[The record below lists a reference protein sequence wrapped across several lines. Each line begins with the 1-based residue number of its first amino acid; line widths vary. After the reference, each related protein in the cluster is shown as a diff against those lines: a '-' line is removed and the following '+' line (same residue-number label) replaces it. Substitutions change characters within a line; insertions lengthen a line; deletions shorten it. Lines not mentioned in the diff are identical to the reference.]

1 MRTRFE
7 LIKYISTLRD
17 NWEKMTQLSNNDY
30 DIHYFDARI
39 SVDNEAL
46 DYLNDVDYWQNDD
59 DYNIQSFIEFL
70 INNFTNS
77 IKDNISFYNKHN
89 CYNEKYSGFSDEY
102 ILLFSIASQEYRPK
116 FHVHQQLLKTAYK
129 IYK

>member
-1 MRTRFE
+1 MRTRFDM
-7 LIKYISTLRD
+7 IKYVSTLRD

-30 DIHYFDARI
+30 DIHYFNSRI

-59 DYNIQSFIEFL
+59 DYNIQSFIDFL
-70 INNFTNS
+70 INNFTNN
-77 IKDNISFYNKHN
+77 IKDNISFYNEHN

-102 ILLFSIASQEYRPK
+102 ILLFSIVSQEYRPK
-116 FHVHQQLLKTAYK
+116 FHVHHQLLKTAYK

>member
-46 DYLNDVDYWQNDD
+46 DYLNDVDY
-59 DYNIQSFIEFL
+59 
-70 INNFTNS
+70 
-77 IKDNISFYNKHN
+77 
-89 CYNEKYSGFSDEY
+89 
-102 ILLFSIASQEYRPK
+102 
-116 FHVHQQLLKTAYK
+116 
-129 IYK
+129 